1 MEFLSFPAINPENE
15 SIAVVEDSTS
25 YSYAVLYQKIHEFKS
40 VLFSFSG
47 KSDLLEERIALY
59 LPASLNYIIAMHG
72 IWRAGGIVVP
82 LNIAST
88 LPEIQYYLTNATAT
102 KLITLERYAD
112 ILRDLCTDLGIE
124 LILIDSLPST
134 TPLSPQDP
142 LPLISSE
149 RRAMILFTSGTT
161 SKPKGVVTTHSNIR
175 SQILSLVEAWEWSP
189 TDSIPLFLPVHH
201 IHGIINILSCC
212 LWSGAT
218 LYPFPKFDIPRILN
232 DVKEGKYSLFMAVP
246 TVYVKLIQYLHSSKH
261 SSTTTAASTSDS
273 TGTSSLSPEDKL
285 LITQSF
291 QRMRLNVSGSAACP
305 VPLFNQWKELTGQVL
320 LERYGM
326 TEIGMAIS
334 NPLHGS
340 RHPGAVGF
348 PLPGVQIGL
357 FSEDDILID
366 SIDTPGEIRV
376 KGNSV
381 FLEYWNH
388 REATEKTFKDG
399 WFCSGD
405 MATRDSD
412 GYYVILG
419 RTSLDIIKSGGYKLS
434 ALEIENVLLEH
445 ERVGECAVVGVP
457 DEVWGESV
465 AVAIVLKSLDEEE
478 EDVAAAVSL
487 SFADLKEWCQGRM
500 SSYKIPKQMLL
511 VPSLPRNAMGKVTK
525 QEVKKMF

>member
-1 MEFLSFPAINPENE
+1 MEFLSFPAIHPENE
-15 SIAVVEDSTS
+15 RIAVVEESTC
-25 YSYAVLYQKIHEFKS
+25 YSYALLHQKIHQFIPI
-40 VLFSFSG
+40 LLSFSG
-47 KSDLLEERIALY
+47 EAPAAAVSSRRSDLLEERIALY
-59 LPASLNYIIAMHG
+59 LPAGVNYIVSMHG
-72 IWRAGGIVVP
+72 VWRAGGIVVP

-88 LPEIQYYLTNATAT
+88 LPELHYYLTTTTAT
-102 KLITLERYAD
+102 KLITLERYSD
-112 ILRDLCTDLGIE
+112 LLSDLCSELRIE
-124 LILIDSLPST
+124 LILIDSLSSTISLSQDSLPS
-134 TPLSPQDP
+134 LSPQ
-142 LPLISSE
+142 

-218 LYPFPKFDIPRILN
+218 LYPFQKFDIPQILN

-246 TVYVKLIQYLHSSKH
+246 TVYVKLIQYLTHSS
-261 SSTTTAASTSDS
+261 DS
-273 TGTSSLSPEDKL
+273 ITPEDKL

-305 VPLFNQWKELTGQVL
+305 TPLFNQWKELTGQVL

-334 NPLHGS
+334 NPLRGS

-348 PLPGVQIGL
+348 PLPGVQIEL
-357 FSEDDILID
+357 FSEDNLLVET
-366 SIDTPGEIRV
+366 IDTPGEIRV
-376 KGNSV
+376 KGNNV

-388 REATEKTFKDG
+388 QEATEKSFKDG
-399 WFCSGD
+399 WFCTGD

-412 GYYVILG
+412 GYYVIMG
-419 RTSLDIIKSGGYKLS
+419 RTSMDIIKSGGYKLS

-445 ERVGECAVVGVP
+445 EKISECAVVGVP

-465 AVAIVLKSLDEEE
+465 AVAIVLKPSEEGE
-478 EDVAAAVSL
+478 EVEGSGL
-487 SFADLKEWCQGRM
+487 SFTDLKAWCQGRM

-511 VPSLPRNAMGKVTK
+511 VSSLPRNAMGKVTK

>member
-15 SIAVVEDSTS
+15 RIAVVEESNS
-25 YSYAVLYQKIHEFKS
+25 FSYASLYQKILQFTS
-40 VLFSFSG
+40 SLLSFSNG
-47 KSDLLEERIALY
+47 KSDLLEERISLY
-59 LPASLNYIIAMHG
+59 LPASLNYIISMHG
-72 IWRAGGIVVP
+72 VWRAGGIVVP

-88 LPEIQYYLTNATAT
+88 LPEIQYYLSNATVS
-102 KLITLERYAD
+102 KLVTLECYAD
-112 ILRDLCTDLGIE
+112 NLRDICRDLDIE
-124 LILIDSLPST
+124 LILIDTLDLPSV
-134 TPLSPQDP
+134 TPVTASS
-142 LPLISSE
+142 LISPD

-161 SKPKGVVTTHSNIR
+161 SKPKGVVTTHANIR

-218 LYPFPKFDIPRILN
+218 LYPFPKFDIPKILS
-232 DVKEGKYSLFMAVP
+232 DVKERKYSLFMAVP
-246 TVYVKLIQYLHSSKH
+246 TVYVKLIQYLHSH
-261 SSTTTAASTSDS
+261 
-273 TGTSSLSPEDKL
+273 SLSPEDKL
-285 LITQSF
+285 QITQAF
-291 QRMRLNVSGSAACP
+291 QQMRLNVSGSAACP

-334 NPLHGS
+334 NPLNGS

-357 FSEDDILID
+357 FSEDNLLID
-366 SIDTPGEIRV
+366 AIDTPGEIRI
-376 KGNSV
+376 KGPTV

-405 MATRDSD
+405 VAKRDSD
-412 GYYVILG
+412 GYYSILG
-419 RTSLDIIKSGGYKLS
+419 RSSLDIIKSGGYKLS

-445 ERVGECAVVGVP
+445 EQVAECAVVGVP
-457 DEVWGESV
+457 DEVWGECV
-465 AVAIVLKSLDEEE
+465 AVAIVLKQREKIET
-478 EDVAAAVSL
+478 AADGDREAEQELL
-487 SFADLKEWCQGRM
+487 SFADLKEWCQGRL

-525 QEVKKMF
+525 QEVKKLF